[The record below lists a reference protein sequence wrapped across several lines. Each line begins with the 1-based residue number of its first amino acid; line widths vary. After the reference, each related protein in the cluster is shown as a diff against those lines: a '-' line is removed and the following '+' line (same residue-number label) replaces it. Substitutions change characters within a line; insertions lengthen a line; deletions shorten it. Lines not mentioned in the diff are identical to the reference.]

1 MAKQRVLYVVNP
13 SGAVHDVTEEHARE
27 LLRNPGWR
35 VATQAEIDQLAAQHG
50 HQEADNPIAEP
61 FKPRLPSDDEGE
73 GAAAAGE
80 ERIDLADGVDDREA
94 ATAGK
99 ALAARRTTRKGKA

>member
-50 HQEADNPIAEP
+50 HQEADNPIAARWE
-61 FKPRLPSDDEGE
+61 PRLESEDEG
-73 GAAAAGE
+73 AGDT
-80 ERIDLADGVDDREA
+80 INLADGVDDQEA
-94 ATAGK
+94 ATAGQ
-99 ALAARRTTRKGKA
+99 ALAARSSAARKKGKGGR